1 MNRKPIASL
10 SKALCAGVFLF
21 GFVSAAN
28 AALVSTLGGLA
39 VYDTDRDISWLANA
53 NAGAGSSFDDG
64 VSTTD
69 GLMTWANANA
79 WAASLNVGGVT
90 GWRLPTTLQPDS
102 SCDIQGGGNGDG
114 GFNCTG
120 SEMGHL
126 FYTELGGVAGS
137 SILSSGDADLALF
150 SNVQSFSYWS
160 GTEFAPSPIDAW
172 NFFFNLGGQ
181 GRGSKNTSLFA
192 WAVHSGDVGAS
203 SVPEP
208 GTVALM
214 GLGLMGLLGL
224 GRRQRRR

>member
-1 MNRKPIASL
+1 MKNNKIKSITA
-10 SKALCAGVFLF
+10 ALCAGIFSL
-21 GFVSAAN
+21 G
-28 AALVSTLGGLA
+28 LVSTAHATLESRLGGLA
-39 VYDTDRDISWLANA
+39 YYDTDLDITWLADA

-64 VSTTD
+64 FATTD

-90 GWRLPTTLQPDS
+90 GWRLPTSLNS
-102 SCDIQGGGNGDG
+102 DG
-114 GFNCTG
+114 SGPCSGFNCTD

-126 FYTELGGVAGS
+126 FYNELGGATGS
-137 SILSSGDADLALF
+137 SILTSGDPDLALF
-150 SNVQSFSYWS
+150 SNIQPNGYWS
-160 GTEFAPSPIDAW
+160 GTEHAPFPVLAW
-172 NFFFNLGGQ
+172 NFNFN
-181 GRGSKNTSLFA
+181 RGNLFWDTKNSNLFA
-192 WAVHSGDVGAS
+192 WAVHSGDVDAS